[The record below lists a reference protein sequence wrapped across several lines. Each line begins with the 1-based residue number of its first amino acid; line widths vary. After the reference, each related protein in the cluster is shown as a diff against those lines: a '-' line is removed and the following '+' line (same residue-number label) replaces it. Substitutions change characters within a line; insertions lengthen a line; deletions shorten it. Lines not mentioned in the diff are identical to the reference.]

1 MEQIIGLLIVLIF
14 WGLASFIRKAGK
26 QSAAQ
31 KAKHVN
37 AAEIDNANNSSNI
50 SQNNDLEKLIKMFTG
65 LDIDKQTI
73 EKPSYNYVENVE
85 KTDEIN
91 LEGSFGDVEKP
102 SIANEEQLNTIS
114 NLNSINYSTL
124 ANENKI
130 SENQN
135 FPKNVPTSKKS
146 ISRNKYDFDL
156 KKAVIHSIILEK
168 RFDF

>member
-1 MEQIIGLLIVLIF
+1 M
-14 WGLASFIRKAGK
+14 
-26 QSAAQ
+26 
-31 KAKHVN
+31 
-37 AAEIDNANNSSNI
+37 
-50 SQNNDLEKLIKMFTG
+50 EKLIKIFTG

-73 EKPSYNYVENVE
+73 EKPSYNYVE

-135 FPKNVPTSKKS
+135 FPKNVPTGKKS
-146 ISRNKYDFDL
+146 ISRNKYDFWSEKSSYSFDYFGKAIWFL
-156 KKAVIHSIILEK
+156 KKKLFNK
-168 RFDF
+168 Y